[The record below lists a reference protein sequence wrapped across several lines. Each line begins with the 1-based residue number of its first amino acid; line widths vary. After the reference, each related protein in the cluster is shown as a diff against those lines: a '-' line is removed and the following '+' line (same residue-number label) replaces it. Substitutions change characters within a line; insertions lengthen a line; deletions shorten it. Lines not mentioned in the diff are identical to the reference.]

1 MGRNEHDRDYPMEM
15 KDKLMKGTTVSELCF
30 GQVKYSMCHMCEC
43 TRNRKM
49 HDLSYEF
56 MPEVSGGETNK
67 V

>member
-1 MGRNEHDRDYPMEM
+1 MEM